1 VEKKGGSKLELV
13 ARGFA
18 DWRARKGTSDRVP
31 AELWTSAVEAARVHG
46 TTTTAQRL
54 RLNHSVLKRRVDGAG
69 AAGGA
74 REQRFVELPMSR
86 VVAAAPPPSASESC
100 VEVED
105 GAGFRMRLLLRGAT
119 SAEVAAAARE
129 LWRARA

>member
-1 VEKKGGSKLELV
+1 VEQGGRELEIA

-18 DWRARKGTSDRVP
+18 DWRAKKGTGERVP
-31 AELWTSAVEAARVHG
+31 EGLWTRAVEAARAHG
-46 TTTTAQRL
+46 TTTTARRL
-54 RLNHSVLKRRVDGAG
+54 GLNHSVLKRRVDVAAPTQQFVEMSLSGIV
-69 AAGGA
+69 AAGHEA
-74 REQRFVELPMSR
+74 
-86 VVAAAPPPSASESC
+86 C

-119 SAEVAAAARE
+119 PLEVAAAARE